1 MSITFHQINKTFTSN
16 FPKKKVH
23 AVSDLNLTINPGEI
37 FGIVGPNGAGKSTV
51 LKMLMGFIRP
61 SSGEIS
67 VLGSS
72 PPNPQIRFKIG
83 YLPEN
88 PYFYDHLSAEELMR
102 FSAVTSGMNREDT
115 VKNID
120 RLLKIMDLEHARKR
134 KLRSYSKGMTQRA
147 GICFALI
154 HDPELVILDEPMSG
168 LDPLG
173 RKLVVDLIL
182 ELKAQNKTVLFSS
195 HILNDVERLCD
206 RMAIMDKG
214 ILKSILTKQDIL
226 EQHGLVTV
234 AIRELPESLS
244 KKLDGLVVKR
254 EKMDGFWNI
263 FCSRKNM
270 TEILNNVSNHGIE
283 ITGLDTTSNTL
294 ENIFLNTIDKR
305 TES

>member
-1 MSITFHQINKTFTSN
+1 
-16 FPKKKVH
+16 
-23 AVSDLNLTINPGEI
+23 
-37 FGIVGPNGAGKSTV
+37 
-51 LKMLMGFIRP
+51 
-61 SSGEIS
+61 
-67 VLGSS
+67 
-72 PPNPQIRFKIG
+72 
-83 YLPEN
+83 
-88 PYFYDHLSAEELMR
+88 
-102 FSAVTSGMNREDT
+102 
-115 VKNID
+115 
-120 RLLKIMDLEHARKR
+120 
-134 KLRSYSKGMTQRA
+134 
-147 GICFALI
+147 
-154 HDPELVILDEPMSG
+154 MSG